1 MSDRD
6 RRWMGR
12 LDEKEGV
19 ASGRKGEKTDGEQ

>member
-12 LDEKEGV
+12 LDGEEGV